1 LNSVSCHKGKTLA
14 IAPSPTQQTH
24 PWERGVRGNW
34 TAALFSF
41 PVMCV
46 FLLATV
52 IFGYA
57 PRGIGLGEPD
67 IWWRLRSATDLLQY
81 HSLSRVDTYSFT
93 AAGSHWTNFE
103 WLSDL
108 LFLLA
113 FKMRGLQ
120 GILALYSL
128 TMVLI
133 FAAVYYRSCRAGADC
148 KDAAIAT

>member
-1 LNSVSCHKGKTLA
+1 MAITNSPPSQPLPTSALA
-14 IAPSPTQQTH
+14 
-24 PWERGVRGNW
+24 VRNNL
-34 TAALFSF
+34 ARRIFSF
-41 PVMCV
+41 PVMCM
-46 FLLATV
+46 FLLAAV

-67 IWWRLRSATDLLQY
+67 VWWRLRSATDLLQY

-108 LFLLA
+108 FFLLA

-120 GILALYSL
+120 GIVVLYSL
-128 TMVLI
+128 AMALI
-133 FAAVYYRSCRAGADC
+133 FAAVYYRSCSAGADC